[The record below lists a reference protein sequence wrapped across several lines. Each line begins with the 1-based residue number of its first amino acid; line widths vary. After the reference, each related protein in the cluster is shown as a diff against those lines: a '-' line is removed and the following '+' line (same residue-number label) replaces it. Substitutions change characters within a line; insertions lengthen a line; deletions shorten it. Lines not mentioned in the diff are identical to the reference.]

1 MNKDKMIEWIGTHDV
16 GVSSKTMWVALMCPQ
31 CVDNK
36 NSWEYDVPGDTGD
49 FSRCYDLYRFAKLT
63 KDDLRKV
70 GEVFPYWKPIIEVW
84 DDLISALEEERYV
97 YMYDIFMQAK
107 RKRIVQN
114 RHGEMTKIRGAY
126 LTKVLKEKNIE
137 FPALQGQK
145 LTALLE
151 AHYNLFHA
159 DLIHKALTDDYIT
172 LSSFGNGIKE
182 ILRAERRDEDE
193 FVPDGWE
200 RYI

>member
-84 DDLISALEEERYV
+84 SNLSTAYIG
-97 YMYDIFMQAK
+97 MCYD
-107 RKRIVQN
+107 RVQEIILGK
-114 RHGEMTKIRGAY
+114 HDEMMRLKGFTK
-126 LTKVLKEKNIE
+126 TSDS
-137 FPALQGQK
+137 
-145 LTALLE
+145 T
-151 AHYNLFHA
+151 
-159 DLIHKALTDDYIT
+159 
-172 LSSFGNGIKE
+172 
-182 ILRAERRDEDE
+182 
-193 FVPDGWE
+193 WE
-200 RYI
+200 RL